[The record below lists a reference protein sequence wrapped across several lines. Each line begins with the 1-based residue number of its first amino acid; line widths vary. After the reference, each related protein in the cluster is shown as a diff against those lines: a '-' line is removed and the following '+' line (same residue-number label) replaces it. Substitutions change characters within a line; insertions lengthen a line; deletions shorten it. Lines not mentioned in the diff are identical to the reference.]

1 MPIKLTERR
10 FTEIKSVRRTFDE
23 QEVKEQLLTDAEM
36 QLEKLGKIE
45 YEIKSQEYSRTE
57 DELTLTFVVTAKE
70 NIAQFQKIL
79 IDGSN

>member
-1 MPIKLTERR
+1 
-10 FTEIKSVRRTFDE
+10 E

-57 DELTLTFVVTAKE
+57 KELTLTFVVTAKE

>member
-1 MPIKLTERR
+1 MII
-10 FTEIKSVRRTFDE
+10 FAEIKSIQKTFDE

-57 DELTLTFVVTAKE
+57 KELTLTFVVTAKE
-70 NIAQFQKIL
+70 NIAKFQKIL